1 MKLHTL
7 AACLILVSPITLAK
21 QGFKHA
27 EELSRYLVMVLMTQ
41 GIATMP
47 YGSSELLHSSLQ
59 EKGQPSGRM
68 AILGI

>member
-1 MKLHTL
+1 MLPMQKSFL
-7 AACLILVSPITLAK
+7 ACSS
-21 QGFKHA
+21 KHA

-47 YGSSELLHSSLQ
+47 YDSSELFHSSLQ

-68 AILGI
+68 VTLGI